1 MSIDVRRHQPTF
13 QPKLNPIFF
22 SFKRLEA
29 QRGLPSFAAVDTKKL
44 RHCSLLLLVRESERM
59 GTYIT
64 QGLCVCVVRL
74 ASRFAFHFLCSLLD
88 ALIVKAKCLV
98 FVDKDS
104 ESRFQR
110 G

>member
-1 MSIDVRRHQPTF
+1 MY
-13 QPKLNPIFF
+13 
-22 SFKRLEA
+22 
-29 QRGLPSFAAVDTKKL
+29 G
-44 RHCSLLLLVRESERM
+44 
-59 GTYIT
+59 
-64 QGLCVCVVRL
+64 VVRL